1 VNRDEARGILARLH
15 EAQGAFYAGGPPDPL
30 RALLCDDIVWVVPGD
45 NAIAGEY
52 RGIDAVMAYFAR
64 RRDLADGSFR
74 MHPGDLLAGDGDRI
88 AALTDGTAVI
98 DGVERR
104 WSTVGLYRVR
114 DGRIAACWLLPLD
127 PDAFDAIWAAP
138 AASEAAGEATALR
151 APRERGTQAGSE
163 TGEAAALRAPR
174 ERGTQAGSETG
185 EAAALRAPRHRVSRK
200 AIRFWMARALAGW
213 LVVAVAQVIWLLST
227 DGHRG
232 LHAVG
237 LAATAIL
244 AAAHA
249 VAMPLWRYRVHRWEV
264 AGEAVYTRA
273 GWLHQESRIA
283 PISRIQ
289 TVDSERGPLEQLFGL
304 ANVTVTTASAAGPLE
319 IEGLDR
325 ETAQH
330 LVDALTTAAQAT
342 RGDAT

>member
-15 EAQGAFYAGGPPDPL
+15 EAQGAFYAGGPSDPL
-30 RALLCDDIVWVVPGD
+30 RALLCDDVLWVIPGD

-52 RGIDAVMAYFAR
+52 RGIEAVMAYFAR

-74 MHPGDLLAGDGDRI
+74 MHPGDLLAGEGDQI
-88 AALTDGTAVI
+88 AALTDGTALI

-127 PDAFDAIWAAP
+127 PGAFDEIWAAP
-138 AASEAAGEATALR
+138 AAGASESAGEAVTLR
-151 APRERGTQAGSE
+151 P
-163 TGEAAALRAPR
+163 
-174 ERGTQAGSETG
+174 
-185 EAAALRAPRHRVSRK
+185 PRHRVSRK
-200 AIRFWMARALAGW
+200 AIQFWMARALAGW
-213 LVVAVAQVIWLLST
+213 LVVVVAQVIWLLST
-227 DGHRG
+227 DGHRA
-232 LHAVG
+232 LHATA

-249 VAMPLWRYRVHRWEV
+249 GAMPQWRYRVHRWEV
-264 AGEAVYTRA
+264 APDAVYTRA

-325 ETAQH
+325 DTAQH
-330 LVDALTTAAQAT
+330 LVDTLTTAAQAT